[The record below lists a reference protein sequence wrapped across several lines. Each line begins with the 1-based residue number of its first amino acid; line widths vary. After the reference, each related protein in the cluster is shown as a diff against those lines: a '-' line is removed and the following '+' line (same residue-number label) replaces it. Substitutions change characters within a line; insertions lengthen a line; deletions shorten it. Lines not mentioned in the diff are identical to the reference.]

1 MSWFRQQRLPRCAA
15 RQIKLRTMV
24 ARPVQNR
31 TGQDRIGVGA
41 WLGKHMVS
49 EFDGQ
54 QLCEFAFDSHK
65 YALKLIRKW
74 HEYNALL
81 LISYPSAVT
90 PPLRILFPS
99 HIIPFPII
107 LLARLNFIHII
118 HKMLFNL
125 QPCLIKLPICS
136 AKQCEQC
143 ASVQLCV
150 CACQSNSVA
159 QRCVACSRHVAQIC
173 ARFFS
178 VSFCFCA
185 LHLKS
190 VACFAAAAEKANEIF
205 N

>member
-1 MSWFRQQRLPRCAA
+1 
-15 RQIKLRTMV
+15 
-24 ARPVQNR
+24 
-31 TGQDRIGVGA
+31 
-41 WLGKHMVS
+41 MVS

-65 YALKLIRKW
+65 YALKLIRKLY
-74 HEYNALL
+74 EYNALL
-81 LISYPSAVT
+81 LISYPLAAT
-90 PPLRILFPS
+90 PPLCILFPS
-99 HIIPFPII
+99 HNIPFRII

-143 ASVQLCV
+143 VCKCTSVCV

-159 QRCVACSRHVAQIC
+159 QRCDVCSRHVAQIC

-178 VSFCFCA
+178 VCFCFCA

-190 VACFAAAAEKANEIF
+190 VAYFAAAAEKANEIF